1 MTTILWCRVATDAT
15 FFTFSNS
22 CFWHIGD
29 IRNCSRGSHI
39 VYNRQTDIF
48 SGVHFVVVGRLGRW
62 RFPPPPFKYAH
73 ARTPARAH
81 LNQIHL
87 NQMQMK
93 IKKRTQQ
100 GNQMQVQM
108 QMLHLLQMHL
118 STVLL
123 QIRLRFSMSIYNRRR
138 WSNSYLASF
147 TDATSSRVWRW
158 TYNNCSTSFC
168 SLQQTMTYT
177 VGEIG

>member
-1 MTTILWCRVATDAT
+1 MQHFLLFQILVFDILGTFGIVREGRALFIIDRQT
-15 FFTFSNS
+15 FFQVFILSLLADWKDGAPHT
-22 CFWHIGD
+22 
-29 IRNCSRGSHI
+29 
-39 VYNRQTDIF
+39 
-48 SGVHFVVVGRLGRW
+48 
-62 RFPPPPFKYAH
+62 PPPFKYAH
-73 ARTPARAH
+73 ARTAARAH

-93 IKKRTQQ
+93 IKMRTRQ

-138 WSNSYLASF
+138 
-147 TDATSSRVWRW
+147 
-158 TYNNCSTSFC
+158 
-168 SLQQTMTYT
+168 
-177 VGEIG
+177 